1 MESILITGASGRLGG
16 AIVAALAARIPRERL
31 RVLVRTTPAA
41 DAFRARGVTAR
52 LGDYADRRSLV
63 DAFAGVD
70 RLYGAASSSRRHGR
84 PAIRVPQHRAVV
96 SAAVA
101 AGVRRVVYTS
111 AFRAAHDPGHA
122 TTEALLAERFGHG
135 DDSGATILRNG
146 FYTEPF
152 VDRALAEAVVG
163 RVTSAAGGG
172 ALATASLVDLAEA
185 AALAATRPPA
195 RAVLELR
202 GPAWTYDELAAL
214 LSSERGRPIVHERVD
229 VEAARAFGPLHALA
243 AGGRLATGSDDLA
256 ELLGRPPRTLADVVR
271 SALQR

>member
-16 AIVAALAARIPRERL
+16 AIVAALAARVPRERL
-31 RVLVRTTPAA
+31 RALVRTTPAA
-41 DAFRARGVTAR
+41 DAFRSRGVTAR

-70 RLYGAASSSRRHGR
+70 RLVFVSSPAHDQ
-84 PAIRVPQHRAVV
+84 AIRVPQHRAVV

-111 AFRAAHDPGHA
+111 AFGAAHDPGHA

-172 ALATASLVDLAEA
+172 ALATASIVDLAEA
-185 AALAATRPPA
+185 AALAAIRPPA
-195 RAVLELR
+195 RALLELR

-229 VEAARAFGPLHALA
+229 VEAAGAFGPLHALA

>member
-31 RVLVRTTPAA
+31 RVLVRTASVA
-41 DAFRARGVTAR
+41 DDFGTRGVTAR
-52 LGDYADRRSLV
+52 LGDYTDRRSLV

-70 RLYGAASSSRRHGR
+70 RLVFVSSPAHD

-101 AGVRRVVYTS
+101 AGVRRIVYTS
-111 AFRAAHDPGHA
+111 AFGAVHDPGHA

-135 DDSGATILRNG
+135 DASGATILRNG
-146 FYTEPF
+146 LYTEPF
-152 VDRALAEAVVG
+152 VDRALAESVAG
-163 RVTSAAGGG
+163 QVTSATDRG
-172 ALATASLVDLAEA
+172 ALATASIVDLAEA
-185 AALAATRPPA
+185 AALAVLRPPA

-214 LSSERGRPIVHERVD
+214 LSSGCGRPVVHERVG
-229 VEAARAFGPLHALA
+229 VEAAGAFGPVHAIAARGGLA
-243 AGGRLATGSDDLA
+243 AESGDLSA
-256 ELLGRPPRTLADVVR
+256 LLGRPPRTLADVVR
-271 SALQR
+271 SAVMR

>member
-16 AIVAALAARIPRERL
+16 AIVAALAARVPRERL

-70 RLYGAASSSRRHGR
+70 RLVFVSSPVHD

-111 AFRAAHDPGHA
+111 AFGAAHDPGHA
-122 TTEALLAERFGHG
+122 KTEALLAERFGHG
-135 DDSGATILRNG
+135 DSGATILRNG

-172 ALATASLVDLAEA
+172 ALATASLVDLAES

-214 LSSERGRPIVHERVD
+214 LSSERGRPVVHERVD
-229 VEAARAFGPLHALA
+229 VEAAGAFGPLHALA

-256 ELLGRPPRTLADVVR
+256 ALLGRPPRTLADVVR